1 MSAIV
6 VITIVIVII
15 IIMVTLIG
23 AGFRLKTDP
32 AIVQDTGMAE
42 IKN

>member
-6 VITIVIVII
+6 IVVII
-15 IIMVTLIG
+15 IIMVTLIVT
-23 AGFRLKTDP
+23 GFRVKIDP
-32 AIVQDTGMAE
+32 VIVQDTGTIE